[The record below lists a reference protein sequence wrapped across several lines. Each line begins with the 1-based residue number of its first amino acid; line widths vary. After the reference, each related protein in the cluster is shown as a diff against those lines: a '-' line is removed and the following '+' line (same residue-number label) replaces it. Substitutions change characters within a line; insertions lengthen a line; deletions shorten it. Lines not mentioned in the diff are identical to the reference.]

1 MFDAETI
8 EHILVGKAISDL
20 LDEGFQVHVEHREDG
35 YTWVYASEDGR
46 MPRGGY
52 KHWIKFCTGNGA
64 DALVDYTT
72 NLEVALKSVN
82 ALAASMMK

>member
-8 EHILVGKAISDL
+8 ENILVGKAISDL
-20 LDEGFQVHVEHREDG
+20 LDEGFQAHVEYREDG

-52 KHWIKFCTGNGA
+52 THWIKFRTGNGA

-72 NLEVALKSVN
+72 NLEDVLKPVN

>member
-8 EHILVGKAISDL
+8 ENILVGKAISDL
-20 LDEGFQVHVEHREDG
+20 LNEGFQAHVEHHEDG

-52 KHWIKFCTGNGA
+52 KYWIKFMAGNGA

-72 NLEVALKSVN
+72 NLEDILKPVN

>member
-8 EHILVGKAISDL
+8 ENILVGKAISAL
-20 LDEGFQVHVEHREDG
+20 LDEGFQAHVEYREDG

-52 KHWIKFCTGNGA
+52 NHWIKFMTGNGA

-72 NLEVALKSVN
+72 NLEATLKPVSD
-82 ALAASMMK
+82 LASQFQS